1 MKLIYYISIV
11 IAVAFGLH
19 GVITGDLK
27 FQPIM
32 YFFFGIAYLTFVYRS
47 YKKGE
52 KRNAIFFT
60 IPFLIGASAF
70 IVLLYRLF

>member
-1 MKLIYYISIV
+1 MKYIYYISI
-11 IAVAFGLH
+11 IFAVAFGLY

-27 FQPIM
+27 LQPIM
-32 YFFFGIAYLTFVYRS
+32 YFVFGIAYLTLVYRS

-60 IPFLIGASAF
+60 IPFLIGTSAL